1 MSDASPRLST
11 LLREWTK
18 SFAETIHTALPGRV
32 TAYDASTR
40 SATVVPTLADMD
52 GEALPQI
59 FKVPVAFPGGGG
71 FSITCP
77 LLVGDLVLLIFAE
90 RSIED
95 FIGQGVDQDPLD
107 VRRHA
112 LTDAIAIP
120 ILWYF
125 RKTPNSASQ
134 TDLVIGR
141 DNGTLNIRIT
151 QEGKVTIGNE
161 ITGDELLEMF
171 NRLLSGLKDARVST
185 SLGPQPIY
193 FIPPTLPTLLDD
205 LLTALAVIRG

>member
-18 SFAETIHTALPGRV
+18 SFSETIHTALPGRV

-77 LLVGDLVLLIFAE
+77 LLPGDLVLLICAE

-95 FIGQGVDQDPLD
+95 FIGQGADQDPLD

-125 RKTPNSASQ
+125 KKTPNRASQ

-141 DNGTLNIRIT
+141 DNGTLDIRIT
-151 QEGKVTIGNE
+151 QGGKVTIGNE
-161 ITGDELLEMF
+161 ISGVELLDILD
-171 NRLLSGLKDARVST
+171 RLLAGLTTAT
-185 SLGPQPIY
+185 AGGQPLT
-193 FIPPTLPTLLDD
+193 FTDPTLLAT
-205 LLTALAVIRG
+205 LIAELTTIKGSI